1 MYIYFLYYLFY
12 CSITFLI
19 ILYSFNTFFNV
30 CIDLSKIFSKYP
42 LEPARVPLGLHIPPS
57 WESLRKVGEAETV
70 KAKKSEGK

>member
-42 LEPARVPLGLHIPPS
+42 LEPARVPLGLHIPPQLGITEKS
-57 WESLRKVGEAETV
+57 WRGRNS
-70 KAKKSEGK
+70 KSKEE